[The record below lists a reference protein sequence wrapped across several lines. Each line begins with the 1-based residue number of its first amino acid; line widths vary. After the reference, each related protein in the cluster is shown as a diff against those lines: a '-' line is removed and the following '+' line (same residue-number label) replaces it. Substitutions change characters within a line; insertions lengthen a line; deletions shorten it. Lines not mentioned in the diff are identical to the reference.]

1 MNIPAIPG
9 TSNEEIKCGMVDAP
23 GEGIDIGDPE
33 TSQVVPM
40 VQKQHITGIKFTN
53 L

>member
-23 GEGIDIGDPE
+23 GEGIDTGGRDQPQ
-33 TSQVVPM
+33 SVPT
-40 VQKQHITGIKFTN
+40 VQKRDITEIAFPN